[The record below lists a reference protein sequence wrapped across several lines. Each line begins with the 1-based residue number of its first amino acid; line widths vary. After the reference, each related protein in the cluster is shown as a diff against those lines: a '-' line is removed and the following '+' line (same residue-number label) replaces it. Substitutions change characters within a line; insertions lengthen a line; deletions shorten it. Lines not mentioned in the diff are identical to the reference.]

1 MSDGVRLGQLL
12 CDEDI
17 ITKRQLSKA
26 LQEQVK
32 GRKGTLGEIL
42 VEMGVCTFE
51 DITDAMMSHSSD
63 TQKHEK
69 KHEEIHKEPIPKPVV
84 EPEPVV
90 VQPTPQPVAQ
100 PTPQPVVEE
109 PKVEEPIELSEDKVM
124 GTKFTMSIQ
133 TIIALVSVIAAG
145 VGGYYMLLSEI
156 EEAKNLPEP
165 PSIESIFGDEYPS
178 KPDGHNWPRSYE
190 QYKSQVGGLQ
200 EDMDAV
206 YEIIDEY
213 EEAIED
219 LEKLVANLRVEVA
232 KKKDK

>member
-1 MSDGVRLGQLL
+1 MSDGVKLGQLL
-12 CDEDI
+12 CDADI

-32 GRKGTLGEIL
+32 GRKGTIGEIL
-42 VEMGVCTFE
+42 VEMGFCTFD
-51 DITDAMMSHSSD
+51 DITDALMNGADSD
-63 TQKHEK
+63 TEKHVE
-69 KHEEIHKEPIPKPVV
+69 KHEEIYKEPIPV
-84 EPEPVV
+84 
-90 VQPTPQPVAQ
+90 
-100 PTPQPVVEE
+100 PQPVVE
-109 PKVEEPIELSEDKVM
+109 PKPIVEEPKKEEPVELSEDKVM

-133 TIIALVSVIAAG
+133 TIVALVGVISAG

-213 EEAIED
+213 EEAIAD
-219 LEKLVANLRVEVA
+219 LEKLVSNLRVEVA